1 MDRLGTIALL
11 LLFLCLLL
19 DSPAAAG
26 AFRLEVEAGPAF
38 QTRNDFAVPGDTGT
52 RVALDNSTTAAL
64 RASLHW
70 HFGRKWSMRWMAAP
84 LRLTQ
89 NFAATEPVLFQDTLF
104 AAGQEISTRYRFDSY
119 RMSAYYRF
127 APRGNWSYRLGFTLK
142 VRDAEIRLQGAEGT
156 ESKSNT
162 GAVPLVYGGLR
173 YEHRSGIAL
182 DVEADALGAPQGR
195 AIDVLSRLEF
205 PLTSGV
211 RGYAGYRILDGGAD
225 NDEVYAFATVHY
237 LVGGITLVF

>member
-1 MDRLGTIALL
+1 MNRLRIVALL
-11 LLFLCLLL
+11 LFFLCVLP
-19 DSPAAAG
+19 DSPVIAG
-26 AFRLEVEAGPAF
+26 TFRLELEAGPAF

-70 HFGRKWSMRWMAAP
+70 NFGRKWSLRWMGAP
-84 LRLTQ
+84 LRLSED
-89 NFAATEPVLFQDTLF
+89 FAATQPVLFQETLF
-104 AAGQEISTRYRFDSY
+104 AAGQNLSTRYRFDSY

-127 APRGNWSYRLGFTLK
+127 APRGNWSYRLGFTVK

-195 AIDVLSRLEF
+195 AIDVLTRLEF
-205 PLTSGV
+205 PVTSRV

-225 NDEVYAFATVHY
+225 NDEVYTFATFHY
-237 LVGGITLVF
+237 LVGGITFVF